1 MHRTLTR
8 TRSSTAPERTA
19 AQRAKRRVAIGA
31 WRRDVVLRRSL
42 VVGDVA
48 TFIGAAAL
56 GLGLGNPDLGF
67 TEQTLW
73 TLAVLPAWVLLLK
86 VYGLY
91 DRDARRVSHSTVDDI
106 PGLFH
111 AALIT
116 GLGIWVWLK
125 LMPPPSMVLAQG
137 TLFLLFAVLL
147 GLLLR
152 ALVRGLVRSLT
163 SAERVLF
170 IGEGAVAGLLV
181 RKVLS
186 HPEYALDPVGYLAGD
201 RGRSDGLGDE
211 LPRLGEAG
219 DLAKACRENE
229 IERVII
235 VSFSVDQ
242 EVLTGLIRA
251 AHDEEVKVSVLP
263 QAFDVLGPATEVDDV
278 EGVTVL
284 GINPP
289 ALPRSSRML
298 KRSLDILV
306 SLPLAALTV
315 LLFPLIAILIKL
327 DSRGPVL
334 YRHRRIGRGG
344 RPFRLCKFRT
354 MVKDADEQTETL
366 RAQSAHSAWLLL
378 EDDPRVTRVGRVL
391 RKLSLDELPQVWNVL
406 RGQMSLVGPRP
417 MSPDVQA
424 HITGWGLRRLDLT
437 PGLTGLWQVLGRTSI
452 PFEEMITLDYLYV
465 TNWSLWGDIRLLLR
479 TLYVVASGRGA
490 N

>member
-1 MHRTLTR
+1 VHRTLTR
-8 TRSSTAPERTA
+8 TSPSAEPEQSAVRRISPGA
-19 AQRAKRRVAIGA
+19 AISA

-42 VVGDVA
+42 VAGDVL
-48 TFIGAAAL
+48 TFVGAAAL
-56 GLGLGNPDLGF
+56 GLGLGNPNLDF
-67 TEQTLW
+67 TGQMLW
-73 TLAVLPAWVLLLK
+73 TLAVLPGWVLLLK
-86 VYGLY
+86 IYGLY

-106 PGLFH
+106 PALFH
-111 AALIT
+111 AALIS
-116 GLGIWVWLK
+116 GLAIWVWLK
-125 LMPPPSMVLAQG
+125 LTPPPSMVLGEG
-137 TLFLLFAVLL
+137 TVFLLSAILL
-147 GLLLR
+147 GMVLR
-152 ALVRGLVRSLT
+152 ALVRRLVRSLT
-163 SAERVLF
+163 TSERVLF
-170 IGEGAVAGLLV
+170 IGEGAVAALLV

-186 HPEYALDPVGYLAGD
+186 HAEYALDPVGYLAGD
-201 RGRSDGLGDE
+201 RGPTDGLGDE
-211 LPRLGEAG
+211 LPRLGEAR
-219 DLAKACRENE
+219 DLAKVCRQNE

-235 VSFSVDQ
+235 VSFSVGQD
-242 EVLTGLIRA
+242 VLTGLIRS
-251 AHDEEVKVSVLP
+251 AHDEDVKVSVLP

-289 ALPRSSRML
+289 ALSRSSRML

-306 SLPLAALTV
+306 SVPLGALTL

-327 DSRGPVL
+327 DSPGPVL
-334 YRHRRIGRGG
+334 YRHERIGRAG
-344 RPFRLCKFRT
+344 RSFRLYKFRT

-378 EDDPRVTRVGRVL
+378 DEDPRVTRVGRVL